1 MNFLAHKNKHRELDK
16 MMRRMEMCQMKEE
29 EKITATELNE
39 METSNMSDRE
49 FKVRII
55 KILTGL
61 EKRVENLRETLNKE
75 IDHTKKNQSD
85 MNNSITE
92 ITNTLDGIN
101 NRLEKAEEWVSD
113 MEHRLMENHQA
124 EQERKK
130 KNNK

>member
-1 MNFLAHKNKHRELDK
+1 
-16 MMRRMEMCQMKEE
+16 MCQMKEE

-92 ITNTLDGIN
+92 ITNTLDEIN
-101 NRLEKAEEWVSD
+101 NRLEK
-113 MEHRLMENHQA
+113 Q
-124 EQERKK
+124 
-130 KNNK
+130 KNGSVIWSTD